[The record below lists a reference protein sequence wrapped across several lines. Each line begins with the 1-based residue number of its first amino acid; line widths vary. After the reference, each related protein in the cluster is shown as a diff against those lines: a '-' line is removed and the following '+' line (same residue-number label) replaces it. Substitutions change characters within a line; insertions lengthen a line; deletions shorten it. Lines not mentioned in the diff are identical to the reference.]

1 MSRDKLS
8 NGVANIY
15 VAISIKMMPCDMF
28 KHQVSQS
35 LFNEKIDS
43 PSSMNLFS
51 PMRLCYSMTIVHK
64 NVAWSLTIPMKCCD
78 MLKHALAVYC
88 FRLLL

>member
-15 VAISIKMMPCDMF
+15 VVISIKMMSHDMF

-43 PSSMNLFS
+43 PSNMNLFS
-51 PMRLCYSMTIVHK
+51 HMR
-64 NVAWSLTIPMKCCD
+64 
-78 MLKHALAVYC
+78 
-88 FRLLL
+88 

>member
-15 VAISIKMMPCDMF
+15 VAISIKKMSCDMF

-43 PSSMNLFS
+43 PSNMNLFS
-51 PMRLCYSMTIVHK
+51 YMRLCYSMTIVHM
-64 NVAWSLTIPMKCCD
+64 NA
-78 MLKHALAVYC
+78 A
-88 FRLLL
+88 

>member
-35 LFNEKIDS
+35 LFNEKNWFAKQHEFIVAYEV
-43 PSSMNLFS
+43 MLFYDHCTHECG
-51 PMRLCYSMTIVHK
+51 M
-64 NVAWSLTIPMKCCD
+64 SLTIPLKCCD

-88 FRLLL
+88 FCLML

>member
-15 VAISIKMMPCDMF
+15 VAISIKMMSRDMF

-43 PSSMNLFS
+43 PSNMNLFS
-51 PMRLCYSMTIVHK
+51 HMR
-64 NVAWSLTIPMKCCD
+64 
-78 MLKHALAVYC
+78 
-88 FRLLL
+88 

>member
-8 NGVANIY
+8 NCVANIY
-15 VAISIKMMPCDMF
+15 VAISIKVMSRDMF

-43 PSSMNLFS
+43 PSKMNLFS
-51 PMRLCYSMTIVHK
+51 HMR
-64 NVAWSLTIPMKCCD
+64 
-78 MLKHALAVYC
+78 
-88 FRLLL
+88 